1 MVTIGSDN
9 ILRIGFTILSKLI
22 TLMESE
28 LTLSLK
34 LANPSGLNMDKQ
46 LVCSRWGK
54 PSMEIQH
61 MLEDTKVQSQLC
73 SIILCT
79 SQLEMYSKMDR
90 MLFLLEIGITKRKID
105 SRICMHWVSLLIIMI
120 TPDS

>member
-1 MVTIGSDN
+1 
-9 ILRIGFTILSKLI
+9 
-22 TLMESE
+22 MESE

-46 LVCSRWGK
+46 LVYSRWGK

-73 SIILCT
+73 SIIQCT
-79 SQLEMYSKMDR
+79 SQLEMYSKMDIL
-90 MLFLLEIGITKRKID
+90 LFLLEIGITKRKID

-120 TPDS
+120 TLDS